1 MIWYEADVRPL
12 EEKVKASTPATEK
25 TVFYGSSSIRL
36 WTTLA
41 QDFPHLD
48 TLNLGF
54 GGSTLAACTWFFE
67 RLVVPTQPKAIV
79 FYAGD
84 NDLGNGRH
92 PEEIYQ
98 FFCAFAGKMRNLL
111 PDVPL
116 YFLSV
121 KISLARWGIAEEIQY
136 TNKLIRR
143 EMEQYPD
150 WQYIDM
156 TTPLLDQ
163 HGSPRREFFEN
174 DGLHLSPAGYQVWAQ
189 TFQQQARIFND
200 LFI

>member
-1 MIWYEADVRPL
+1 MDWYEADVRPL
-12 EEKVKASTPATEK
+12 EEKVKTFTPATEK
-25 TVFYGSSSIRL
+25 IVFYGSSSIRL

-67 RLVVPTQPKAIV
+67 RLVVPYLPKAIV

-84 NDLGNGRH
+84 NDLGDGRH
-92 PEEIYQ
+92 PEEVYL
-98 FFCAFAGKMRNLL
+98 FFCAFASKMRNLL

-121 KISLARWGIAEEIQY
+121 KVSLARWEIADKIQK
-136 TNKLIRR
+136 TNQLIGR
-143 EMEQYPD
+143 EMEKYPD

-163 HGSPRREFFEN
+163 QGKPRREFFES
-174 DGLHLSPAGYQVWAQ
+174 DGLHLSPAGYRIWTQ

>member
-12 EEKVKASTPATEK
+12 EEKVKASTPSTEK

-36 WTTLA
+36 WTTLD

-67 RLVVPTQPKAIV
+67 RLVVPTLPKAIV

-163 HGSPRREFFEN
+163 QGSPQREFFEN